1 MPRSRIYSP
10 GQNEQLKL
18 SRAQVSLF
26 KECPRCFY
34 MKQRHGIGRPGSPP
48 YLLNSAVDGLLKN
61 EFEIYRESQTPHPLF
76 EENKL
81 NFIPYKYDLFG
92 QQEKWRSIK
101 YQDEKRNMVL
111 SGIIDD
117 LWLDKDTNKLVLADY
132 KATSTKKEIN
142 IFLFFKWQMDFYHWL
157 LKKTDRNISTD
168 TYFVY
173 ANADRYRDRFD
184 ATLHFNMSL
193 KRYAVDDSWVEPT
206 LDNIRTVLD
215 DDKIPEP
222 YSECK
227 NCNYAQQV
235 ASADGVPGM
244 HQSVMGAQ
252 AASLGAFGGSRQD
265 TQEAKR
271 QKDMQKKKK
280 LQ

>member
-18 SRAQVSLF
+18 SRTQVSLF
-26 KECPRCFY
+26 KECQRCFY
-34 MKQRHGIGRPGSPP
+34 MKQRHGIGTPGSPP
-48 YLLNSAVDGLLKN
+48 FLLNSAVDGLLKS

-76 EENKL
+76 KENKL
-81 NFIPYKYDLFG
+81 NFVPYKSDLFG

-101 YQDEKRNMVL
+101 YEDKKRNMIL
-111 SGIIDD
+111 SGILDD
-117 LWLDKDTNKLVLADY
+117 LWLDKQSGKLILADY
-132 KATSTKKEIN
+132 KATSTKKDIA
-142 IFLFFKWQMDFYHWL
+142 IFFTYKWQMDFYYWL
-157 LKKTDRNISTD
+157 LKKTESNVLTD

-173 ANADRYRDRFD
+173 ANADRYRESFD
-184 ATLHFNMSL
+184 ATLHFKLSL
-193 KRYAVDDSWVEPT
+193 KKYVVDDSWVEPT

-215 DDKIPEP
+215 DDKIPDP

-235 ASADGVPGM
+235 ASVDEGSSM
-244 HQSVMGAQ
+244 YQSGIGAQ
-252 AASLGAFGGSRQD
+252 AAGLGAFGGSRQE

-271 QKDMQKKKK
+271 KKDMQKRKK
-280 LQ
+280 LR